1 TKNQERRTKNEEPR
15 TKNQARSSFQS
26 GAHLTESCAGM
37 QFLTRKEMGDFSL
50 FEGLF
55 ESHQGRGEPRI
66 GKIS

>member
-1 TKNQERRTKNEEPR
+1 N
-15 TKNQARSSFQS
+15 SSFLIWFWFFILNSSFFILAES